1 MIYILGSIGA
11 GKTSL
16 TKVLSADMEAP
27 AYYEDVEG
35 NGMIA
40 NMLQKFYGAGADS
53 RKRTGA
59 MLQIS
64 AIEKSRDAGKCD
76 YGLIT
81 GIGLCDGVTTA

>member
-16 TKVLSADMEAP
+16 TKILSADLNAP

-40 NMLQKFYGAGADS
+40 KNAAEILF
-53 RKRTGA
+53 RR
-59 MLQIS
+59 
-64 AIEKSRDAGKCD
+64 
-76 YGLIT
+76 
-81 GIGLCDGVTTA
+81 

>member
-35 NGMIA
+35 NGM
-40 NMLQKFYGAGADS
+40 K
-53 RKRTGA
+53 
-59 MLQIS
+59 
-64 AIEKSRDAGKCD
+64 
-76 YGLIT
+76 
-81 GIGLCDGVTTA
+81 IGRAHV